1 MLAGPVAHA
10 VGAACQLAGDRLRE
24 ILASIGVQA
33 DGALIALR
41 NPGTRAAVAAI
52 NELIEAI
59 SGLGSACRD
68 CLAGR

>member
-10 VGAACQLAGDRLRE
+10 VGAACQLGDRLRE

-52 NELIEAI
+52 NELLEAI